1 MKHRFGPG
9 RVNVE
14 CTAAMRHE
22 LRTDS
27 PTPDFPFALY
37 RAMRRGRLLKSECG
51 TGLVEYAVIVVI
63 FMTMLLGIAD
73 FSRALYAYHFVSSQA
88 REATRYAMVRGCS
101 TPSTHCTA
109 ASNSD
114 IQTFVKNVPLGIDP
128 AKVTVPAPTWTPNRS
143 PGSVVS
149 VEVDYAF
156 SFMFPFVS
164 NSTLNFKSTS
174 QMVVAQ

>member
-1 MKHRFGPG
+1 
-9 RVNVE
+9 
-14 CTAAMRHE
+14 MRNQQ
-22 LRTDS
+22 RTDS
-27 PTPDFPFALY
+27 PPPVSPSALHS
-37 RAMRRGRLLKSECG
+37 AKRGRRLLKNECG
-51 TGLVEYAVIVVI
+51 TGLVEYAVIVVL

-101 TPSTHCTA
+101 TISTHCPSR
-109 ASNSD
+109 ASDSD

-128 AKVTVPAPTWTPNRS
+128 AKVTVSAPTWTPDRS

-156 SFMFPFVS
+156 NFIFPFVS
-164 NSTLNFKSTS
+164 KSTLNFKSTS
-174 QMVVAQ
+174 HMVVAQ